1 MNIAA
6 MARKFLA
13 LLLIM
18 ISWFSVAGFDIL
30 EDPNRSEF
38 YSSRAARLPD
48 HRQTTKL
55 TESFIGSV
63 GHSRLRYFRFIEL
76 CGAPLLIGST
86 APWQKLYKVHNCAVP
101 RSSIGIAHSRIF
113 KSSFRT
119 ASAE

>member
-38 YSSRAARLPD
+38 YSSRRSFEASLFSFYKAARGAATDWFYGTLAKAKQGSQL
-48 HRQTTKL
+48 HRA
-55 TESFIGSV
+55 SFE
-63 GHSRLRYFRFIEL
+63 Y
-76 CGAPLLIGST
+76 
-86 APWQKLYKVHNCAVP
+86 WNCALTD
-101 RSSIGIAHSRIF
+101 F
-113 KSSFRT
+113 
-119 ASAE
+119 

>member
-13 LLLIM
+13 LLVIM
-18 ISWFSVAGFDIL
+18 ISWFSVAGFDVL

-38 YSSRAARLPD
+38 YSSPAARLPD
-48 HRQTTKL
+48 QRQTARL

-63 GHSRLRYFRFIEL
+63 DHSRLRYFHVMEQRE
-76 CGAPLLIGST
+76 APLLMGST
-86 APWQKLYKVHNCAVP
+86 APSETLDEVHNSAMP
-101 RSSIGIAHSRIF
+101 RSSIGTAQSRIF